1 MNGYELDLELLN
13 RKKKQLNIEIKA
25 SKLELANVAKQ
36 IRNVKVNMFR
46 SKVTTMLKK
55 NVDKFKDIVNT
66 SIVDRVKIAG
76 YVVAQTIFNSVE
88 KTLDFKNR
96 IVNFKNDKVN
106 KVRTSL
112 SNISTV
118 TKNKIEEIMYNLSH
132 ILELKKQEEERKNTS
147 MQEFIDRNVGIIRN
161 ESNINKKTTMFKAP
175 LANIDLR
182 AKKIIYNGIGKAL
195 TVSNRVITFK
205 NDSVMRVRTGINK
218 LFTSLKE
225 KVELFKYNLYTML
238 EQRNKQEEERKNTSM
253 QEFIDRNVG
262 IIRNESNINKKTTMF
277 KAPLANIDL
286 RAKKIIYN
294 GIGKALTVSNRV
306 ITFKN
311 DSVMRVRTGINKV
324 SSFTKNFVNDK
335 VSKIKN
341 AFVPDISERKEL
353 IEQLQAQKEALLQMK
368 EQNRELNQEG
378 YKKVRSMGFLSNT
391 PLLFLTV
398 LVLSALAFVVAVLV
412 AK

>member
-25 SKLELANVAKQ
+25 SKLELVNVAKQ

-55 NVDKFKDIVNT
+55 KVDKFKDIVNT
-66 SIVDRVKIAG
+66 AG

-118 TKNKIEEIMYNLSH
+118 TKNKIEEIIYNLSH
-132 ILELKKQEEERKNTS
+132 ILELKKQEEERKNTP
-147 MQEFIDRNVGIIRN
+147 MQEFIDRNVGIIRD

-205 NDSVMRVRTGINK
+205 NDSIMRVRTGVNK
-218 LFTSLKE
+218 LVTSLKE

-238 EQRNKQEEERKNTSM
+238 EQRNKQ
-253 QEFIDRNVG
+253 
-262 IIRNESNINKKTTMF
+262 
-277 KAPLANIDL
+277 
-286 RAKKIIYN
+286 
-294 GIGKALTVSNRV
+294 
-306 ITFKN
+306 
-311 DSVMRVRTGINKV
+311 
-324 SSFTKNFVNDK
+324 
-335 VSKIKN
+335 
-341 AFVPDISERKEL
+341 
-353 IEQLQAQKEALLQMK
+353 
-368 EQNRELNQEG
+368 
-378 YKKVRSMGFLSNT
+378 
-391 PLLFLTV
+391 
-398 LVLSALAFVVAVLV
+398 
-412 AK
+412 

>member
-66 SIVDRVKIAG
+66 SIVDRVNTAG

-96 IVNFKNDKVN
+96 IVSFKNDKVN

-132 ILELKKQEEERKNTS
+132 ILELKKQEEERKNTP
-147 MQEFIDRNVGIIRN
+147 MQEFIDRNVGIIRD

-205 NDSVMRVRTGINK
+205 NDSIMRVRTGINK
-218 LFTSLKE
+218 LVTSLKE

-238 EQRNKQEEERKNTSM
+238 EQRNKQEEERKNTPM

-262 IIRNESNINKKTTMF
+262 IIRDESNINKKTTMF

-294 GIGKALTVSNRV
+294 GIGKVLTVSNRV

-324 SSFTKNFVNDK
+324 SSSTKNFVNDK

-398 LVLSALAFVVAVLV
+398 LVLSVLAFVVAVLV

>member
-1 MNGYELDLELLN
+1 MNCYELDLELLN

-66 SIVDRVKIAG
+66 SIVDRVNTAG

-88 KTLDFKNR
+88 KTLNFKNR

-132 ILELKKQEEERKNTS
+132 ILELKKQEEERKNT
-147 MQEFIDRNVGIIRN
+147 
-161 ESNINKKTTMFKAP
+161 P
-175 LANIDLR
+175 
-182 AKKIIYNGIGKAL
+182 
-195 TVSNRVITFK
+195 
-205 NDSVMRVRTGINK
+205 
-218 LFTSLKE
+218 
-225 KVELFKYNLYTML
+225 
-238 EQRNKQEEERKNTSM
+238 M

>member
-1 MNGYELDLELLN
+1 
-13 RKKKQLNIEIKA
+13 
-25 SKLELANVAKQ
+25 
-36 IRNVKVNMFR
+36 
-46 SKVTTMLKK
+46 
-55 NVDKFKDIVNT
+55 
-66 SIVDRVKIAG
+66 
-76 YVVAQTIFNSVE
+76 
-88 KTLDFKNR
+88 
-96 IVNFKNDKVN
+96 
-106 KVRTSL
+106 
-112 SNISTV
+112 
-118 TKNKIEEIMYNLSH
+118 
-132 ILELKKQEEERKNTS
+132 
-147 MQEFIDRNVGIIRN
+147 MQEFIDRNVGIIRD

-205 NDSVMRVRTGINK
+205 NDSI
-218 LFTSLKE
+218 
-225 KVELFKYNLYTML
+225 
-238 EQRNKQEEERKNTSM
+238 
-253 QEFIDRNVG
+253 
-262 IIRNESNINKKTTMF
+262 
-277 KAPLANIDL
+277 
-286 RAKKIIYN
+286 
-294 GIGKALTVSNRV
+294 
-306 ITFKN
+306 
-311 DSVMRVRTGINKV
+311 MRVRTGINKV
-324 SSFTKNFVNDK
+324 SSSTKNFVNDK